1 MSPADA
7 FLKENEQIKMV
18 SCSYI
23 ACVYNVYGS
32 TCLHVRHVNDEVI
45 TNWEVV
51 ISLASTF
58 LTHSNLCCAMAEDTA
73 LGNIWKK
80 KIVLYSSGC
89 WCVQAD
95 GHNLMSTLAI

>member
-1 MSPADA
+1 MPPADA

-18 SCSYI
+18 SYSYI
-23 ACVYNVYGS
+23 ARVYSVYGS
-32 TCLHVRHVNDEVI
+32 TCLHVRHVNNEVI

-58 LTHSNLCCAMAEDTA
+58 LTHSNLCWAMVEDTA

-80 KIVLYSSGC
+80 LFYTVLDVG
-89 WCVQAD
+89 VFKQMD
-95 GHNLMSTLAI
+95 TI